1 MRSNLARAFA
11 LSLMLAAFASITFAQ
26 SSNAPHIFTSNRDG
40 DYEIYLYDAGGALTK
55 LTDNTVDDI
64 TPTVSPDGK
73 RIAFTRDTDG
83 EGAIQ
88 IFVLDLQTRA
98 VRQLTTG
105 DFEYALYPSWSPDST
120 RLAYT
125 RIDLFAAFFGSSDIT
140 DICIVTAPTDTSAP
154 QSFTLID
161 EAPDQVAPAWSRD
174 GTRIAY
180 MQGSL
185 LAPETNPFKIY
196 TVAVSASGTRNA
208 APIQQTFGSSLD
220 ITPAWSPD
228 SAQLV
233 FSSNSQDANFELY
246 LLTPRTPTSGQATPS
261 RLTFFAKDDLLP
273 AFSLDGRSIVFTN
286 GDAAQ
291 FLSTGSTQD
300 IPPGD
305 NFIISN
311 TGGTPVALLTNT
323 ASDENDAELLPV
335 TQTGKAPRNFSG
347 RGRSRTIR

>member
-1 MRSNLARAFA
+1 MRTLAH
-11 LSLMLAAFASITFAQ
+11 LSLASLALFTFILNTSAQ
-26 SSNAPHIFTSNRDG
+26 SSNAPHIFVSNRDG
-40 DYEIYLYDAGGALTK
+40 DYEIYLYDASGTLTK

-64 TPTVSPDGK
+64 TPTVSPDG
-73 RIAFTRDTDG
+73 RRVAFTRDTDG
-83 EGAIQ
+83 DGAVQ

-98 VRQLTTG
+98 ARQLTTG
-105 DFEYALYPSWSPDST
+105 DTQYALYPSWSPDST

-125 RIDLFAAFFGSSDIT
+125 RVDLFAAFFGSSDIT
-140 DICIVTAPTDTSAP
+140 DIRIVTAPTDAAAP

-174 GTRIAY
+174 GARIAY

-185 LAPETNPFKIY
+185 LTPETNPFKIY
-196 TVAVSASGTRNA
+196 TVAVSASGTRAA
-208 APIQQTFGSSLD
+208 APIQQTFGNSID
-220 ITPAWSPD
+220 ITPAWSVD

-291 FLSTGSTQD
+291 FLSTGETQD

-311 TGGTPVALLTNT
+311 TGGTPVALVTNT
-323 ASDENDAELLPV
+323 TSDENDAELLPL
-335 TQTGKAPRNFSG
+335 TQTRKAPRNFSG
-347 RGRSRTIR
+347 RRRNRAN